1 MTVIPALSR
10 PFLKKADITCQIAD
24 CGAMA
29 IVRTTSLQR
38 AEEIAR
44 GCLAG
49 GIRVL
54 EISCTNNN
62 APEIIAHLR
71 KTFPDTLLVGA
82 GTVLDGE
89 TARQVIL
96 KDAQFVIAPN
106 LSKSCARVCSRYQ
119 IPYMPGCTSVT
130 EAIQALELGAA
141 FVKAFPIS
149 DFYGPKLI
157 SVFKTPIPDMP
168 LLASG
173 GITLDNL
180 ADYIRRGCDICGFGG
195 LLTKGSEAEIAA
207 SARAIREIIDRTR
220 QQNS

>member
-1 MTVIPALSR
+1 MR
-10 PFLKKADITCQIAD
+10 PFLKKADITCRIAD

-29 IVRTTSLQR
+29 IVRTTSCRR

-49 GIRVL
+49 GIYVM

-62 APEIIAHLR
+62 APELIAHLR
-71 KTFPDTLLVGA
+71 KKFPGELLVGA

-89 TARQVIL
+89 TAREVIL
-96 KDAQFVIAPN
+96 HDAQFVIAPN

-119 IPYMPGCTSVT
+119 VPYMPGCTSVT
-130 EAIQALELGAA
+130 EAVKALELGAA

-149 DFYGPKLI
+149 DFYGPKLV
-157 SVFKTPIPDMP
+157 SVFKTPIPDLP
-168 LLASG
+168 VLASG

-180 ADYIRRGCDICGFGG
+180 ADYIRRNCDVCGFGG
-195 LLTKGSEAEIAA
+195 LLTKGTEEEIARN
-207 SARAIREIIDRTR
+207 ARKIRRIIDQSRTL
-220 QQNS
+220 